1 MLATRLQ
8 RFELSVLLNT
18 CQLISCSGTVA
29 ETILGPE
36 VLISLHPP
44 LNHKGD
50 ALWEDILRKTPMTLQ
65 LHYILSV
72 ARRRRAFH
80 EATRAPSRI
89 LYRASTSRI
98 DLGVT
103 EDTML
108 SLTADPRRRRGHRRG
123 SPHKLNISTWR
134 RRSASGGLSL
144 SGNLNGVSSAPI
156 PACVEEMGHG
166 IVGDIYFMFL
176 NPSIKLALLS
186 SAPSSSADAATS
198 AITKEVFCLP
208 SRLCLQFDA
217 LRH

>member
-1 MLATRLQ
+1 MGGYPLQNTNDSPTSLYPFRCATQTRLP
-8 RFELSVLLNT
+8 R
-18 CQLISCSGTVA
+18 
-29 ETILGPE
+29 
-36 VLISLHPP
+36 
-44 LNHKGD
+44 GD
-50 ALWEDILRKTPMTLQ
+50 
-65 LHYILSV
+65 
-72 ARRRRAFH
+72 
-80 EATRAPSRI
+80 TRALTH
-89 LYRASTSRI
+89 LYRASLSRI

-108 SLTADPRRRRGHRRG
+108 SLTANPRRRRGHRRG

>member
-1 MLATRLQ
+1 MTQTHLPR
-8 RFELSVLLNT
+8 
-18 CQLISCSGTVA
+18 
-29 ETILGPE
+29 
-36 VLISLHPP
+36 
-44 LNHKGD
+44 GD
-50 ALWEDILRKTPMTLQ
+50 
-65 LHYILSV
+65 
-72 ARRRRAFH
+72 
-80 EATRAPSRI
+80 TRALTH
-89 LYRASTSRI
+89 LYRASASRI

-108 SLTADPRRRRGHRRG
+108 SLTANPRRRRGHCRG
-123 SPHKLNISTWR
+123 SPHKLNISTWP

-186 SAPSSSADAATS
+186 SAPSSCADAATS